1 LLNDKLGVHVR
12 RRTENEIIEF
22 TGLTYC
28 ESIYAIHPFAGAD
41 IEKPKKLI
49 RLSVLLLLLFT
60 LNVTAGEPVSDKQH
74 RLALLIIAPWEG
86 EVAMHNDLIAM
97 REALILR
104 GFSKTEILS
113 LEGRLNRSSFMS
125 FLQKARGRMAGW
137 RRGELFFYF
146 GGHGI
151 YTGSDV
157 AESRPG
163 LWFRRDL
170 QQNPKYTV
178 YWDEVFATLNVSE
191 NIKVTLLPD
200 S

>member
-1 LLNDKLGVHVR
+1 MN
-12 RRTENEIIEF
+12 
-22 TGLTYC
+22 
-28 ESIYAIHPFAGAD
+28 
-41 IEKPKKLI
+41 KKLI
-49 RLSVLLLLLFT
+49 RLSALLLLLFT
-60 LNVTAGEPVSDKQH
+60 LSAIAGAPVSDKPNQ
-74 RLALLIIAPWEG
+74 LALLIVAPWEG

-104 GFSKTEILS
+104 GFSKTEVLS

-125 FLQKARGRMAGW
+125 FLEKAHRRMAGW

-151 YTGSDV
+151 YTGSNV
-157 AESRPG
+157 SEARPG
-163 LWFRRDL
+163 LWLRQDL

-178 YWDEVFATLNVSE
+178 YWDEVFAKLNVPE